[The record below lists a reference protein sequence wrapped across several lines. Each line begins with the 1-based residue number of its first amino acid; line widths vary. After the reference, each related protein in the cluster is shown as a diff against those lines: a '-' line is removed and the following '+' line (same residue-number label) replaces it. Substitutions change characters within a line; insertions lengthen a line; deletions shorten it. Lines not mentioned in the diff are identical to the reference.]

1 MTQPLF
7 FEIPNK
13 PKSLLWNVIVLSPQY
28 GEKTAFSFN
37 FSVFPLADSPAEVFY
52 QLSLWSFKKC
62 SIKHFLMM
70 QPKKWS
76 ALAIF
81 FQRKKTCIIA
91 VLCKIPTLSYD
102 RAL

>member
-1 MTQPLF
+1 MKNTNHVPTAGF
-7 FEIPNK
+7 FERASLMKGISYGPVPPIP
-13 PKSLLWNVIVLSPQY
+13 LW
-28 GEKTAFSFN
+28 
-37 FSVFPLADSPAEVFY
+37 SVPYEVFY
-52 QLSLWSFKKC
+52 RLFLWSFKKC